1 MADLERRGRIG
12 NIKHRKTLAQT
23 DQRIFAFGVEV
34 LEAPDVVGARWSC
47 GHVGECDARE
57 QVNLVAGMRIRRSV
71 CAANRSA
78 ARPARVVGLDRPAV
92 ISIKRLGIRHDFEPE
107 AAQLVSKRSRHTGD
121 DGFAA
126 SRHSGPEVIEAIVSA
141 ARANGTAEQSE
152 DIFDVVDGIDPGR
165 YANLATFASLGQR
178 VADAATRAY
187 RQSGNRRCPD
197 PVRLHIREQGRHA
210 FALFA
215 AATAATTLATPS
227 DRATSLALRPPI
239 DTTQAIRHASNR
251 SLTGQLYA

>member
-1 MADLERRGRIG
+1 MVVRTCRRVR
-12 NIKHRKTLAQT
+12 R
-23 DQRIFAFGVEV
+23 
-34 LEAPDVVGARWSC
+34 ARASQPCW
-47 GHVGECDARE
+47 
-57 QVNLVAGMRIRRSV
+57 QGMRIRRSV

-197 PVRLHIREQGRHA
+197 LCSVTYTGAGSSRIRAVRCR
-210 FALFA
+210 
-215 AATAATTLATPS
+215 
-227 DRATSLALRPPI
+227 
-239 DTTQAIRHASNR
+239 NR
-251 SLTGQLYA
+251 CYDAGDAK